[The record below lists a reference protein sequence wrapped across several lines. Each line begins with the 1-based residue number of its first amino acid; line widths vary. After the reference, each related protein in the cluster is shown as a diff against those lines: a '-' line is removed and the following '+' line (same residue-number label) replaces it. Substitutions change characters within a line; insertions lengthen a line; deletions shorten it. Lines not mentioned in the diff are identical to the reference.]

1 MEASTIFAVAHRGAS
16 NEYPENTVAA
26 FDRAIELGAPAV
38 EFDVRMAADGV
49 PVIFHDAEISRTT
62 SGQGLLQDW
71 TSHDLMRLDAGTWKH
86 PRFAGVRIPTLGE
99 ALACIA
105 DRARP
110 VVELKVPIAPDLL
123 MRHLYDFGVT
133 QRCLV
138 ISFVADQ
145 LAQLHGSYPLVP
157 LGLLADEWDDE
168 LPTRAAQIGADVLVL
183 NSELLTLGRVER
195 AGTLGLDVWSYT
207 VNHIGTV
214 ALCGALGVKG
224 IITDQPDLIRPVRR

>member
-105 DRARP
+105 ERARP
-110 VVELKVPIAPDLL
+110 VLELKVP
-123 MRHLYDFGVT
+123 
-133 QRCLV
+133 
-138 ISFVADQ
+138 
-145 LAQLHGSYPLVP
+145 
-157 LGLLADEWDDE
+157 
-168 LPTRAAQIGADVLVL
+168 
-183 NSELLTLGRVER
+183 
-195 AGTLGLDVWSYT
+195 
-207 VNHIGTV
+207 
-214 ALCGALGVKG
+214 
-224 IITDQPDLIRPVRR
+224 